1 MASERPWL
9 RKERSRE
16 GCAPPANT
24 AKDALPPVAS
34 GSEISEPQKKIP
46 QMSGGRNCHAEL
58 GSPFKAKQSKA
69 NQSNAAPN
77 KQTRY
82 VWAVYECAAWSS
94 VSAHTACPCSCWGW
108 RRRCLVCRKAQS
120 APAVTAPEPGM
131 STELCPHPF
140 LGVKPPQHE
149 AVERARSCQ

>member
-24 AKDALPPVAS
+24 AKGALPPVAS

-58 GSPFKAKQSKA
+58 GSPFKAKQTKA
-69 NQSNAAPN
+69 MQPQTSRPGTSGLFVSVLPGAVSQHTLPACVAAGDGGGI
-77 KQTRY
+77 
-82 VWAVYECAAWSS
+82 A
-94 VSAHTACPCSCWGW
+94 
-108 RRRCLVCRKAQS
+108 
-120 APAVTAPEPGM
+120 
-131 STELCPHPF
+131 LCVGKHRVP
-140 LGVKPPQHE
+140 LLLQHLSL
-149 AVERARSCQ
+149 A

>member
-24 AKDALPPVAS
+24 AKAALPPVAS

-58 GSPFKAKQSKA
+58 GSPFKAKQTKA
-69 NQSNAAPN
+69 MQPQTSRPGMSGLFVSVLPGAVSQHTLPACVAAGDEGGIALC
-77 KQTRY
+77 
-82 VWAVYECAAWSS
+82 V
-94 VSAHTACPCSCWGW
+94 G
-108 RRRCLVCRKAQS
+108 KAQS